1 MKWSLFIVL
10 LPTFLMSII
19 RVPVMSQQSG
29 SDILSSDDKEGLVLM
44 REEEKLARDVYS
56 SLYARW
62 NQPVFSRI
70 MESEERHGEMVKSL
84 LIRFGVED
92 PYISGEGQFSS
103 SEVQT
108 LYASWVDKGQKSL
121 KDAFEVGAMIEDL
134 DISDLDRLSEST
146 QNAEIKQVYGLLNE
160 GSQNH
165 LRAFARQLDGLG
177 VIYTPQYISPER
189 WEGIRAA
196 NNQNGKNKGHHSG
209 GDIVKSCAGATKG
222 HSCHNNSEISSGQH
236 GKSGCRK
243 DQGLCQKKSES
254 KTCCKQS
261 E

>member
-10 LPTFLMSII
+10 LPTFLMSIT

-103 SEVQT
+103 SELQT
-108 LYASWVDKGQKSL
+108 LYARWVDKGQKSL

-134 DISDLDRLSEST
+134 DISDLDRLSTST
-146 QNAEIKQVYGLLNE
+146 QNADIKEVYALLNE

-165 LRAFARQLDGLG
+165 LRAFAKQLDRMG
-177 VIYTPQYISPER
+177 IEYTPQYISPER
-189 WEGIRAA
+189 WETILSADR
-196 NNQNGKNKGHHSG
+196 QGKEGKGHHSDG
-209 GDIVKSCAGATKG
+209 VLVKSCAGSVKG
-222 HSCHNNSEISSGQH
+222 KSCHSTSGNSSNSL
-236 GKSGCRK
+236 GKTGCQE
-243 DQGLCQKKSES
+243 DQGSCQRKSS
-254 KTCCKQS
+254 TKSCCK
-261 E
+261 